1 MLSGLDWLIIAAYV
15 VFIIFIGLLYKN
27 KASKSLSDY
36 FLGGRQLP
44 WVIAG
49 LSMVA
54 TTFAADTPL
63 AVTEMVGKNGI
74 SGNWL
79 WWNFLIGGMLTTLFF
94 AHLWHRAGVLTEVEL
109 IGVRYSG
116 IQAKILRGFK
126 AVYLGLFMNSLI
138 IAWVNL
144 ALMTIIE
151 VFFGIH
157 GQVLF
162 EIMLVAML
170 VAVLY
175 STLSGLWGVAV
186 TDAVQFVIAMSG
198 AIVLAVLVVN
208 SDKIGG
214 IEGLKDKL
222 PASALEFFP
231 KIGNGSKGEVLA
243 ISMGAF
249 LAYGLVQWWASW
261 YPGAEPGG
269 GGYIAQRMMSTKNP
283 RHSVYATLLF
293 QISHYALRPWPWILV
308 GLAVIV
314 LYPGLEHHQLRYGYV
329 MAMKD
334 FLPQGLKG
342 LILAGFLAAYM
353 STISTQLNFGASVL
367 TNDFFL
373 LINKKKLT
381 DKQKVTVARII
392 TLILV
397 VVSLWVT
404 TRISSISDTWKFILE
419 CGAGLGLVL
428 ILRWYWWRINAWS
441 EIAATVTPFIVYAL
455 MKFVYKIDFPQSFF
469 ITVGVTTIVWL
480 AVTFLTKP
488 TDEETLK
495 RFYSKVR
502 PAGAWRPV
510 AKMAGLPYKSLSSWL
525 FLAWLSAVLMG
536 YGILFFIGKL
546 LLHFY
551 TDALIFLLI
560 SLISVVVFVYSFKKA
575 EIFN

>member
-1 MLSGLDWLIIAAYV
+1 
-15 VFIIFIGLLYKN
+15 
-27 KASKSLSDY
+27 
-36 FLGGRQLP
+36 
-44 WVIAG
+44 
-49 LSMVA
+49 
-54 TTFAADTPL
+54 
-63 AVTEMVGKNGI
+63 
-74 SGNWL
+74 
-79 WWNFLIGGMLTTLFF
+79 
-94 AHLWHRAGVLTEVEL
+94 
-109 IGVRYSG
+109 
-116 IQAKILRGFK
+116 
-126 AVYLGLFMNSLI
+126 
-138 IAWVNL
+138 
-144 ALMTIIE
+144 
-151 VFFGIH
+151 
-157 GQVLF
+157 
-162 EIMLVAML
+162 
-170 VAVLY
+170 
-175 STLSGLWGVAV
+175 
-186 TDAVQFVIAMSG
+186 
-198 AIVLAVLVVN
+198 
-208 SDKIGG
+208 
-214 IEGLKDKL
+214 
-222 PASALEFFP
+222 
-231 KIGNGSKGEVLA
+231 
-243 ISMGAF
+243 
-249 LAYGLVQWWASW
+249 
-261 YPGAEPGG
+261 
-269 GGYIAQRMMSTKNP
+269 
-283 RHSVYATLLF
+283 
-293 QISHYALRPWPWILV
+293 
-308 GLAVIV
+308 
-314 LYPGLEHHQLRYGYV
+314 

-510 AKMAGLPYKSLSSWL
+510 AKRAGLPYKSLSSWL